1 MSGLKVIRYD
11 EEHLKNATA
20 VVGFPTVGLVGSI
33 VTSFIIKELN
43 MPVFRGMVSEDMSPY
58 CILMNGE
65 PYPPIRVHGFCRD
78 EVTESDCGDLMV
90 VTSEIAPNAQQC
102 YTLTDELL
110 DMFADYGIRRII
122 CIEGIPR
129 FTDTDNTYACG
140 STPAAREIVE
150 TFGVESLENGMIKGL
165 TGVML
170 FEGKDRNMDV
180 VTLLCPADQKL
191 PDPRAAVGIVEQ
203 LAKVIPELKNVD
215 TEPLVKEA
223 EELEKRIL
231 SQTRENA
238 ENSAEA
244 LPYDQHLYG

>member
-1 MSGLKVIRYD
+1 MSGLKMIRYD
-11 EEHLKNATA
+11 DENLSNATA
-20 VVGFPTVGLVGSI
+20 IVGFPTVGLVGSI

-43 MPVFRGMVSEDMSPY
+43 MPVFRGMVSQDMSPY
-58 CILMNGE
+58 CILMDKE

-78 EVTESDCGDLMV
+78 ESSESDCGDLMV
-90 VTSEIAPNAQQC
+90 VTSEVAPNVQQC

-110 DMFADYGIRRII
+110 DMFADYGIKRII

-129 FTDTDNTYACG
+129 FSDDDGMYACG
-140 STPAAREIVE
+140 STPAAREVVD

-191 PDPRAAVGIVEQ
+191 PDPRAAVSIVEQ
-203 LAKVIPELKNVD
+203 LAKVVPELNNVD

-231 SQTRENA
+231 AQAERKVENNA
-238 ENSAEA
+238 DA